1 MRLSRII
8 GFVLLGLGLLVFL
21 IRLHHPGAYWFPE
34 QGNLRAALAS
44 LAIGAWLVAE
54 WLPEHPSRRP
64 LQITALLVTPIVL
77 FFASYAILSEMEE
90 VVVIVPSPEAEAQTP
105 LRLWVMDDAGSE
117 WVNMS
122 RTKAQAAGLIN
133 SEVTFYRHGQS
144 DCRRSTVV
152 ENRTIVARNS
162 QLGLEKYTV
171 KQFAV
176 AIGVFSEVP
185 PPAVISVRLDP
196 CTR

>member
-1 MRLSRII
+1 
-8 GFVLLGLGLLVFL
+8 
-21 IRLHHPGAYWFPE
+21 
-34 QGNLRAALAS
+34 
-44 LAIGAWLVAE
+44 
-54 WLPEHPSRRP
+54 
-64 LQITALLVTPIVL
+64 
-77 FFASYAILSEMEE
+77 
-90 VVVIVPSPEAEAQTP
+90 
-105 LRLWVMDDAGSE
+105 
-117 WVNMS
+117 MS